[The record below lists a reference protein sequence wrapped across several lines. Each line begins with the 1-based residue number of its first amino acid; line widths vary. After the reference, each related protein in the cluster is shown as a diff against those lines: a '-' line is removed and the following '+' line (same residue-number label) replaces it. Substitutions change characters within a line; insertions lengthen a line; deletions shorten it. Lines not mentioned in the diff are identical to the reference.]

1 MSACRYGSIEMV
13 KLLIDKN
20 VDLEAEN
27 DEKCRPIQT
36 ASENWNI
43 DIVFLLAGSGA
54 KIDACTNPIIK
65 ELLEWSPDYH
75 KKFGEKFNQQ
85 IKTFLLIHNQFKKRT
100 KLFIPKFV
108 CYEIFKKL
116 IS

>member
-1 MSACRYGSIEMV
+1 MAHRYS
-13 KLLIDKN
+13 
-20 VDLEAEN
+20 
-27 DEKCRPIQT
+27 
-36 ASENWNI
+36 
-43 DIVFLLAGSGA
+43 FLLAGAGA

-108 CYEIFKKL
+108 RYEIFKKL
-116 IS
+116 ISKIDK